1 MNIQSPGAVLPPQG
15 HSAVANLVREISR
28 SKAEESVAQA
38 KDQTA
43 ATASTTPSTEQS
55 ADRAKLEAA
64 TQVVR
69 DFVKPVNNN
78 LEFSVD
84 KDSGQMVVKV
94 VDRSTREVIRQVP
107 SEEMLAIAKTLDN
120 IKGLFLKQTA

>member
-1 MNIQSPGAVLPPQG
+1 MNIQSTGA
-15 HSAVANLVREISR
+15 AVPVQNHPTVGNLVREVSR
-28 SKAEESVAQA
+28 PKTEDGVAEAKAPARASAP
-38 KDQTA
+38 
-43 ATASTTPSTEQS
+43 STTVQST
-55 ADRAKLEAA
+55 DREKLEAA
-64 TQVVR
+64 TKVVR
-69 DFVKPVNNN
+69 EFVQPVNNN

-107 SEEMLAIAKTLDN
+107 SEEMLALAKTLDS